1 MAGWLLGQRSYRW
14 LLLEKTLKER
24 AQARQVAEEVRTED
38 PGPVGRIKRSLF
50 GTKEQEAQF
59 KTLGFIL
66 REIQSLEDV
75 VQRDNII

>member
-59 KTLGFIL
+59 KTLGLFSGKYSHWKML
-66 REIQSLEDV
+66 CREI
-75 VQRDNII
+75 I

>member
-38 PGPVGRIKRSLF
+38 PGPVKA
-50 GTKEQEAQF
+50 E
-59 KTLGFIL
+59 
-66 REIQSLEDV
+66 
-75 VQRDNII
+75 